1 MAVPTGSGDDVG
13 AEVLMM
19 RKSTREYDAFGPW
32 VYEIRTEDEIPK
44 LYREFP
50 LDLASAAM
58 TIKVP
63 REIERRDAN
72 PDMDLYDVVLSVGPD
87 HVTVLTRQGH
97 RFDFRDV
104 PYRDLQGITESVD
117 LLDGRLVLAAE
128 GGDVRVKYNASSNDV
143 MTQLVGLLRERY
155 IEPAPAPPPG
165 TRSASVAGPPDVERE
180 LQVLFRRVS
189 HEGPM
194 RTAGVQR
201 RHVVLPVRGSSIDRA
216 VARAWPTALQSAIFI
231 LSATELQVLHRGRP
245 YRTGFRPIHTLA
257 RTLLP
262 LERVAGIETAPSE
275 RFAGVAHVRVRV
287 GHVTHEFALD
297 DPVADRVVAALR
309 TAVRG

>member
-1 MAVPTGSGDDVG
+1 
-13 AEVLMM
+13 MM
-19 RKSTREYDAFGPW
+19 RRSTREYDAFGPW

-44 LYREFP
+44 LFREFP

-63 REIERRDAN
+63 RQIERRDAN
-72 PDMDLYDVVLSVGPD
+72 PDMDLYDVVLSLGPEQ
-87 HVTVLTRQGH
+87 VTVLTRQGH

-104 PYRDLQGITESVD
+104 PYRDIQGITESVD

-128 GGDVRVKYNASSNDV
+128 GGDVRIRYNASSNDV

-155 IEPAPAPPPG
+155 TEPAATRAPG
-165 TRSASVAGPPDVERE
+165 TRSASIAGPPDVERE

-194 RTAGVQR
+194 RTAGVQQ
-201 RHVVLPVRGSSIDRA
+201 RHVVLPVRGGYVDRA
-216 VARAWPTALQSAIFI
+216 VARAWPTTLQSAVFV
-231 LSATELQVLHRGRP
+231 LTGTELQVLHRGRP
-245 YRTGFRPIHTLA
+245 FRTGFRPIHTLA
-257 RTLLP
+257 RTLVP
-262 LERVAGIETAPSE
+262 LARVSGIEASPSE
-275 RFAGVAHVRVRV
+275 RFAGVADVRVRV
-287 GHVTHEFALD
+287 GHVTHEFSLA